1 MQHSHNFRTGL
12 LKKKTFHNKDIWK
25 LVHSLTPAQSS
36 FFREACSQ
44 LLGIPPSKFWGNQKI
59 WFDLPGVDRKALIY
73 LLEAL
78 NHAPHITSMKL
89 SKHKKA
95 GNAFTSIAR
104 AGAEGAAK
112 AGKYIKKGIEMAGKI
127 YDVAKKV
134 STGISVA
141 EDWGIIDSGSDLAK
155 GNALF
160 ASLSGMAGSG
170 FQAEPQG
177 LRRR

>member
-1 MQHSHNFRTGL
+1 MESHNFRTGL
-12 LKKKTFHNKDIWK
+12 LKKKTFHHKDLWK
-25 LVHSLTPAQSS
+25 LIHNLTPAQAS

-44 LLGIPPSKFWGNQKI
+44 LLGMPPSEFWGNQKI
-59 WFDLPGVDRKALIY
+59 WFDLPGTERKTLIY
-73 LLEAL
+73 LLESL
-78 NHAPHITSMKL
+78 NHAPHITAMKL

-95 GNAFTSIAR
+95 GMAFGSIAKSAAR
-104 AGAEGAAK
+104 GAAK
-112 AGKYIKKGIEMAGKI
+112 AGEYIAKGAKLAGKI

-141 EDWGIIDSGSDLAK
+141 EDWGLLDSDSALAQ
-155 GNALF
+155 GNDLF
-160 ASLSGMAGSG
+160 ATISGLSGSG